1 MAPVSC
7 QEKPK
12 SLHWRPRPWITP
24 WLPCPISSLFLS
36 PVLSLFQL
44 CWLPGWFSNPRAG
57 SSSSRTASHK
67 PRASGRTLHS
77 APSLRQPAPCLL
89 AMKWY
94 PLSLPENPFPL
105 PRYHFCPSSNTD
117 SPLDHLNPPQTLLL
131 GNSKCICYLHKSFL
145 ETQLCPAIYL
155 VHDGFFA
162 TRRVAWL
169 QHLSHRP
176 QSQKYLL
183 SWPL

>member
-131 GNSKCICYLHKSFL
+131 GNSKCMLS
-145 ETQLCPAIYL
+145 TQEFSRNTAMP
-155 VHDGFFA
+155 
-162 TRRVAWL
+162 
-169 QHLSHRP
+169 SH
-176 QSQKYLL
+176 LL
-183 SWPL
+183 SAWWLFCNKESCMVATPIT